1 MLTELISRPGLWP
14 PDILQSRWEVLTHQ
28 QAATAAMGVGL
39 LLPLISKESML
50 VSSQSHSLLPGS
62 RPAFPVFLNK
72 LHGKFQSGMGDSGP
86 TPLY

>member
-1 MLTELISRPGLWP
+1 
-14 PDILQSRWEVLTHQ
+14 
-28 QAATAAMGVGL
+28 MGVGL